1 MHLGSKIISTTIN
14 MDPEY
19 DYDTEL
25 TLIYKAASDFG
36 IPANFFLLR
45 PRTDEDEDFKGTHYT
60 VIESLSDVIY
70 RLFNEDKSLS
80 EIYRQ
85 VQELSTLPISP
96 EDVAMIYLDITS
108 PIREESTSKFRD
120 RRFLESISE
129 VIKLYRETNTGIP
142 GVPRG
147 KEFDEEGNPIAEAIE
162 TIYRNFL
169 SWDKKIGEKVEEAHR
184 IAQNIRNLHGDIYD
198 LAEKPYEYGPISRKS
213 ENITY
218 KGYKLTEGGVVELEE
233 GKGKEIM
240 ETVGETEPIELTEFT
255 GSTPIT
261 IDDGFLL
268 FNNAHLSEDVPF
280 VQYNAFE
287 KGVMNSY
294 YKIFRGET
302 IDKEPNYKNIIIPPE
317 EITTPNTIY
326 LKVWFH
332 YPTDSKRSPMHL
344 ATASSFITIEYDLAR
359 NQLSFEIPHTKDLE
373 GEMESD
379 IIAEYGVESISEGI
393 IVKAIYSALN
403 ILELKDRE
411 EEGIKADILIYG
423 PELDWTSFSYAVSL
437 HPILRRFLYIEEST
451 HPQSLKNQLSV
462 RYDPYPTNEP
472 EIPENLKQTKFIS
485 KHGLSATI
493 KQYYTIPGA
502 TYSFYAPE
510 EMQTSEIVFDNP
522 IPYISLSISRTANIK
537 AIEEFLNM
545 FIYLLPIYI
554 KVKPSIIENYLQY
567 LTREEYSLLFEE
579 GEAEEELEAGALIN
593 LKAILPG
600 LTKGGFARA
609 SQGTHKPKAIRKE
622 DISDWVKETFKYHN
636 ADYHKQ
642 VLPFPKPTPTPE
654 LGSVILVGYIDE
666 QVQYLVQSP
675 TGETEWK
682 PQSSIEGEFLEP
694 EAWVVCPTDED
705 PFIGVKENKVPTTKE
720 RYPYIPHCYNSPQ
733 TDPYQKGA
741 VTGYQKYYL
750 GVQEGKSRSKAENIL
765 ITDKVL
771 KPGGKGKLNSILVEK
786 ILNQYPKKSPNGKF
800 YRYGVPQTPN
810 SLLHAVLLALEDPE
824 YLKLENDKL
833 KEEYAKQVRKYLASQ
848 IYPGLLKQELYDRPL
863 EEIFRMLC
871 DVDTFFD
878 PSIFYRTLEVVFNIN
893 IYTYGYVVQ
902 GEESGQPELVI
913 PRHKIFHTQPYR
925 SKPTILILR
934 NWGGATDMLE
944 YPQSEL
950 IIEEIKGSKSVMVFG
965 EEMGRINYNVLQETA
980 ATITWK
986 FSKDGQFE
994 AHTNI
999 YSEEENQYSNP
1010 DYSALINHQGLYQM
1024 LDDYGKMRGL
1034 IFSSQE
1040 ENVTMFFTP
1049 SQPVNLPLHPRE
1061 RLASCDD
1068 VMQEYNEDGPI
1079 ARCSADTAVSIFGSP
1094 ISITKNQEEL
1104 VDGLWFGKEAQVY
1117 VPVIPSLEYADLQV
1131 GEPNPFET
1139 NIDKSVLRLEKMK
1152 RDLDMIQQIIWW
1164 LYLTPQKE
1172 VEGKVSPSPQFFEFT
1187 EKYFTWDKSE
1197 EIIDSA
1203 LYYNLSGIERNFPD
1217 VKNVEEAI
1225 SILSIQERSI
1235 IEGEPAFF
1243 HPLFKDGKI
1252 QYYNHNFYRKMSEW
1266 LRRKVEISVGFEVS
1280 LPKVIQDYYATA
1292 KDFHPQLYV
1301 SVFVGKTELKK
1312 WLESILSGT
1321 QIHEIHTKITP
1332 SLTLS
1337 LEPFIFQDVTDGKIY
1352 HIQNVVGGSKNRA
1365 LNVGWTWYTQKRNL
1379 GSKAPPT
1386 TVNYPHLIYGDSIS
1400 GLILLE
1406 ENLAGEGIPIRYQ
1419 YLPVIF
1425 GKSTGEKGTSPTQK
1439 PSFHLRL
1446 LQYNLTGT
1454 RRYAAMLELL

>member
-1 MHLGSKIISTTIN
+1 

-19 DYDTEL
+19 EYDTEL
-25 TLIYKAASDFG
+25 TLIYKAASDYG

-45 PRTDEDEDFKGTHYT
+45 PYTDEDEDEEFKGTQYT
-60 VIESLSDVIY
+60 VIESLSNVIH

-80 EIYRQ
+80 EIYQ
-85 VQELSTLPISP
+85 QLQELSSLPISP

-108 PIREESTSKFRD
+108 PIREKSHSKFKNK
-120 RRFLESISE
+120 RFLDSISE
-129 VIKLYRETNTGIP
+129 VVKLYKETNTGIP
-142 GVPRG
+142 NVSRK
-147 KEFDEEGNPIAEAIE
+147 KEFDEQGNPVRGAIE
-162 TIYRNFL
+162 GIYMNFI
-169 SWDKKIGEKVEEAHR
+169 SWDKKFRDKVEEAHI
-184 IAQNIRNLHGDIYD
+184 IAQNIRNLHEDIYTI
-198 LAEKPYEYGPISRKS
+198 AKGQPYEYGPIIRKS
-213 ENITY
+213 EHITY
-218 KGYKLTEGGVVELEE
+218 KGYKLTEGIEPEE
-233 GKGKEIM
+233 ISM
-240 ETVGETEPIELTEFT
+240 SETGSVDFPP
-255 GSTPIT
+255 STPIT

-268 FNNAHLSEDVPF
+268 FNNAYLSEDVPF
-280 VQYNAFE
+280 VQYNTFE
-287 KGVMNSY
+287 KGVMKSY

-302 IDKEPNYKNIIIPPE
+302 IDKEPNYKNIIIPTE
-317 EITTPNTIY
+317 EITNPNTIY

-332 YPTDSKRSPMHL
+332 HPSETNHYPMHL
-344 ATASSFITIEYDLAR
+344 AAASSFITIEYNLER
-359 NQLSFEIPHTKDLE
+359 NRLSFEIPHTKDLE
-373 GEMESD
+373 GEVESD
-379 IIAEYGVESISEGI
+379 IIDEYGVESISEGI
-393 IVKAIYSALN
+393 IMKAIYSALN

-411 EEGIKADILIYG
+411 EERIKADILIYG
-423 PELDWTSFSYAVSL
+423 PELDWATFSYAVSL

-493 KQYYTIPGA
+493 KQHHTVPGA
-502 TYSFYAPE
+502 MYSFYNPKEAKIV
-510 EMQTSEIVFDNP
+510 EMGFENP
-522 IPYISLSISRTANIK
+522 TPYISLSISRTANIK

-554 KVKPSIIENYLQY
+554 EIKPNIIENYFRY
-567 LTREEYSLLFEE
+567 LTREEKSLLFEE
-579 GEAEEELEAGALIN
+579 EEVEEELETGGLIN
-593 LKAILPG
+593 LKAILPE

-622 DISDWVKETFKYHN
+622 DIPNWVKETFKYHN
-636 ADYHKQ
+636 MDYHKQ
-642 VLPFPKPTPTPE
+642 VLPFPKPASTPK

-666 QVQYLVQSP
+666 QLQYLVQSP
-675 TGETEWK
+675 KGETEWK
-682 PQSSIEGEFLEP
+682 LQSAVEGRFLEP
-694 EAWVVCPTDED
+694 EAWVICPTDED

-733 TDPYQKGA
+733 TDPYRKGA
-741 VTGYQKYYL
+741 VTGYQEYYL
-750 GVQEGKSRSKAENIL
+750 GVKEGKPRGKAENIL

-771 KPGGKGKLNSILVEK
+771 KPGGKGKLNPILVEK
-786 ILNQYPKKSPNGKF
+786 ILNQYPKKSPNANF

-810 SLLHAVLLALEDPE
+810 SLLHAVLEALGDPE
-824 YLKLENDKL
+824 YLNLENDKL
-833 KEEYAKQVRKYLASQ
+833 KEQYVKQVRKYLASQ

-878 PSIFYRTLEVVFNIN
+878 PSIFYRALEIVFNIN
-893 IYTYGYVVQ
+893 IYTYSYILQ
-902 GEESGQPELVI
+902 GDGSGQPELVI

-925 SKPTILILR
+925 PRPTILILK

-965 EEMGRINYNVLQETA
+965 EEMGRINYNVLRETA
-980 ATITWK
+980 TTITWK

-994 AHTNI
+994 AHSNI
-999 YSEEENQYSNP
+999 YSEDGDQYSNP
-1010 DYSALINHQGLYQM
+1010 DYSDLIDHQGLYQM

-1040 ENVTMFFTP
+1040 ENVTMFFNP
-1049 SQPVNLPLHPRE
+1049 SQPVNLPLHPGE

-1068 VMQEYNEDGPI
+1068 VTQEYNEDGPI
-1079 ARCSADTAVSIFGSP
+1079 ARCLADTAISIFGSP
-1094 ISITKNQEEL
+1094 FSITKNQEEL
-1104 VDGLWFGKEAQVY
+1104 VDGMWFGKETQVY
-1117 VPVIPSLEYADLQV
+1117 VPIIPILKYEDLPV

-1139 NIDKSVLRLEKMK
+1139 NTDTSVLRLEKMK

-1164 LYLTPQKE
+1164 LYLIPQKE
-1172 VEGKVSPSPQFFEFT
+1172 VEGKVSPNPRFFEFA
-1187 EKYFTWDKSE
+1187 EKYFTWDESE
-1197 EIIDSA
+1197 ENIDSA
-1203 LYYNLSGIERNFPD
+1203 LYYNLSGIERNFPN
-1217 VKNVEEAI
+1217 VKSVEEAI
-1225 SILSIQERSI
+1225 SILSIEEGSILEEEERDSS
-1235 IEGEPAFF
+1235 PFF

-1252 QYYNHNFYRKMSEW
+1252 HYYNHNFYIKMTEW
-1266 LRRKVEISVGFEVS
+1266 LRRKVEISVGFEVN
-1280 LPKVIQDYYATA
+1280 LPKVIQNYYATA

-1312 WLESILSGT
+1312 WLESILSGNK
-1321 QIHEIHTKITP
+1321 IHEIHNKITP

-1337 LEPFIFQDVTDGKIY
+1337 LEPFIFQDITDGKIY
-1352 HIQNVVGGSKNRA
+1352 LIQNVVGGSKNRA
-1365 LNVGWTWYTQKRNL
+1365 LNVAWTWHTQKLNL
-1379 GSKAPPT
+1379 SGKAPPT
-1386 TVNYPHLIYGDSIS
+1386 TENYPHLIYGDSIS

-1406 ENLAGEGIPIRYQ
+1406 ENLTGGEIPIRYQ
-1419 YLPVIF
+1419 HLPVIF
-1425 GKSTGEKGTSPTQK
+1425 SRSTGKKKKTSPLRKT
-1439 PSFHLRL
+1439 SFYLRL